1 MTNAE
6 AIKNLSIDE
15 LAIIID
21 DSKKIFNCDNC
32 GVGDKRGN

>member
-6 AIKNLSIDE
+6 VIKNLSIDE

-21 DSKKIFNCDNC
+21 DSKKNFQL
-32 GVGDKRGN
+32 R